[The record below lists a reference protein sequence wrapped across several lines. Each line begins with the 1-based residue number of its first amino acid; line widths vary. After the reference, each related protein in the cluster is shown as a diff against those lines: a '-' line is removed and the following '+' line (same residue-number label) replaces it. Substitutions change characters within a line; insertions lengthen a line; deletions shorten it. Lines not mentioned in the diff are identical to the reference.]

1 MTRTEAESLLRSLS
15 ARNVLLHR
23 HDPGYEL
30 EIVRGLV
37 HPRTVVAAASN
48 DGRGGCNRYE
58 PAIRTPAYR
67 AWRDGFEDLQAQ
79 VNDAIRAIGHERL
92 VKYSEG
98 MDHVCAGLADGLPN
112 GLDAVLA
119 FADMMAQDGA
129 ADLAAPYAVQS

>member
-1 MTRTEAESLLRSLS
+1 MTRAEAETFLRGLR
-15 ARNVLLHR
+15 ARKIVLHNA
-23 HDPGYEL
+23 DPGYEL
-30 EIVRGLV
+30 EIVQGRLA
-37 HPRTVVAAASN
+37 PPTALACASN

-58 PAIRTPAYR
+58 PAARTPAYG

-92 VKYSEG
+92 VTFSAG

-119 FADMMAQDGA
+119 FADMMAQDSA